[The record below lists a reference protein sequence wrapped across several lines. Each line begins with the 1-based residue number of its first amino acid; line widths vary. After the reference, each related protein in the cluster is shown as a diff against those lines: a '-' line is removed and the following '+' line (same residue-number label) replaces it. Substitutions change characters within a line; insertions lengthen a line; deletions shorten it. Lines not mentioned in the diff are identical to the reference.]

1 MNIIIDIL
9 YYIFAFVA
17 IYFMFLFLLL
27 FIAHRKKLLYTSTI
41 KKFPSVS
48 VIIPAYNE
56 EGAIGKTIKAVK
68 NLLYPKKFEI
78 IVVNDGS
85 TDKTYQIAKRFK
97 GVKVISKKHG
107 GKASALN
114 LGLKHVK
121 GEIVACVD
129 SDSYPEKHALLRAIN
144 FFEKKN
150 VASVTTSIFVKNA
163 RNVIQRLQQIEYI
176 IIAWNRKLLQYLNS
190 IYVTPGPMS
199 LYRKDALVRVGGFDE
214 ENLTE
219 DIEIAWRLMRY
230 RYKIK
235 MSLDSKVYTS
245 VPKNLRG
252 WWHQRTRWSIGGLQ
266 TTSKY
271 FHLFLNRSFSNL
283 GMFLLPFFSVS
294 YVLSLLGLFLLFYI
308 IFDWLFSFVYF
319 IMAYYKFGFGITGFM
334 TFNFMPDIFLV
345 LGIFTFLLSLVYLR
359 VNLKTMKRP
368 IKYRRRA
375 KDLLIYLTVYGM
387 IYPFN
392 LIYSIFKFLLKKY
405 EW

>member
-1 MNIIIDIL
+1 MNIIIDII
-9 YYIFAFVA
+9 YYIVAFVA
-17 IYFMFLFLLL
+17 VYFMFLFLLL
-27 FIAHRKKLLYTSTI
+27 FIAHRKKLSNVPTM
-41 KKFPSVS
+41 KKFPSLS
-48 VIIPAYNE
+48 IIIPAYNE
-56 EGAIGKTIKAVK
+56 EKTIGKTIKAVK

-78 IVVNDGS
+78 IVVNDSS
-85 TDKTYQIAKRFK
+85 TDKTCSIAKKFK
-97 GVKVISKKHG
+97 DVKVISKQKG

-114 LGLKHVK
+114 LGLKYAK
-121 GEIVACVD
+121 GEIVACID
-129 SDSYPEKHALLRAIN
+129 SDSYPERHALLRAVG

-150 VASVTTSIFVKNA
+150 VASVTASIFVKNP
-163 RNVIQRLQQIEYI
+163 RTIIQRLQQIEYVI
-176 IIAWNRKLLQYLNS
+176 TAWNRKLLQYLNS

-199 LYRKDALVRVGGFDE
+199 LYRKDVLIKVGGFDE

-230 RYKIK
+230 RYKIR
-235 MSLDSKVYTS
+235 MSLDSNIYTT
-245 VPKNLRG
+245 VPKTLKE

-294 YVLSLLGLFLLFYI
+294 YVLSILGLFLLSYI
-308 IFDWLFSFVYF
+308 IFDWLIGFVYF
-319 IMAYYKFGFGITGFM
+319 IIAYYKFGFGISGFM
-334 TFNFMPDIFLV
+334 TFSFMPDIFLV
-345 LGIFTFLLSLVYLR
+345 LGIFTFLLSVVYLR
-359 VNLKTMKRP
+359 VNLTTMKRP

-375 KDLLIYLTVYGM
+375 KELLIYLSVYGV

-392 LIYSIFKFLLKKY
+392 LIYSFFKFLLKKY